1 MKTSHIAALALI
13 ASAATGFNAYA
24 DSSDNYQPLS
34 EQKFVSTLSR
44 AEVQADAIKAARDS
58 VKRGYN
64 NESGEYL
71 ISAPAQPYSMSLTR
85 EAVRADAIKARG
97 TKPLID
103 NAG

>member
-1 MKTSHIAALALI
+1 MKISHIAALALI

-24 DSSDNYQPLS
+24 QSADVGIDPA
-34 EQKFVSTLSR
+34 QKFVSTLSR
-44 AEVQADAIKAARDS
+44 AEVQTEAAKAARDTFQ
-58 VKRGYN
+58 RGYN
-64 NESGEYL
+64 YDSGEYL
-71 ISAPAQPYSMSLTR
+71 ISAPAQPSSMSLTR

>member
-24 DSSDNYQPLS
+24 DSGDNYQPQN
-34 EQKFVSTLSR
+34 EQKFVSTLTR
-44 AEVQADAIKAARDS
+44 AQVQADAIKAARDS
-58 VKRGYN
+58 AKRGYN
-64 NESGEYL
+64 NESGTYL
-71 ISAPAQPYSMSLTR
+71 INSPTQPSSMSLTR
-85 EAVRADAIKARG
+85 EAVRVDAIKARG